1 MTVFSRRLSELTDM
15 HYLITQDVVV
25 LWNFGVDIEWT
36 PTYQQ
41 LSAVT
46 TSFSSFSWQD
56 QHHSLDKNNIDLLVR
71 TVILIQRCQ
80 RNDATLTLATAIQI
94 IHIGTPQ
101 RHKDTQYSHTAQMG
115 PGAWLTAYP
124 IYVVLR

>member
-1 MTVFSRRLSELTDM
+1 M

-80 RNDATLTLATAIQI
+80 RNDATLTLATSIQI

-124 IYVVLR
+124 IYAVLR